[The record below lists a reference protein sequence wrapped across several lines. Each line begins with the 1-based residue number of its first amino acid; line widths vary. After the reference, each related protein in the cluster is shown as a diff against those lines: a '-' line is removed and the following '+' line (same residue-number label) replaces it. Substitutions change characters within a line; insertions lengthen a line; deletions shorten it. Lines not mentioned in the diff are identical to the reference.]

1 MFWVLWF
8 LFPFFLSFVL
18 FFDLEAYSS
27 VSSFCLILCVYF
39 YGLKETTTSPSLEG
53 EDLCRNAPCV
63 DRMCLETCSGCGL
76 RCPRTPCVTAA
87 SMTGIVCAVG
97 TLAGHLELKQVWLVD
112 PRVPPHPC
120 WTLPVGQLELWQV
133 LHIGGALVGQLD
145 TKWVWTTASCRAVHL
160 GFPCGTSV
168 S

>member
-1 MFWVLWF
+1 M
-8 LFPFFLSFVL
+8 
-18 FFDLEAYSS
+18 
-27 VSSFCLILCVYF
+27 ILCVYF

-76 RCPRTPCVTAA
+76 RCPRTPCVTEA

-112 PRVPPHPC
+112 PSPPP
-120 WTLPVGQLELWQV
+120 PM
-133 LHIGGALVGQLD
+133 LD
-145 TKWVWTTASCRAVHL
+145 TPSGATGAMAGVPHRWCLGGTAGYEVGLDYCVL
-160 GFPCGTSV
+160 
-168 S
+168 